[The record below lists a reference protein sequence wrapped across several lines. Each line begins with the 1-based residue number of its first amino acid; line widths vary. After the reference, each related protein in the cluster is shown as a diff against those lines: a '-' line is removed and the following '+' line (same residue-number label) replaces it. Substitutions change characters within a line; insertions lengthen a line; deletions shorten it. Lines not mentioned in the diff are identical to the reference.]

1 MKLLSKFCCFLLPI
15 SFSKINQK
23 LDYNLHD
30 IKPFSMNGYKLNV
43 RVIDIYDGDTI
54 KVISNHINN
63 TYYIYTLRLSG
74 IDTCE
79 LTSKNPIIK
88 KFGHLARNRLV
99 ELITDIVILSDAL
112 YITKKDIKEILRE
125 DVFIVTIEC
134 GKFDKYGRILANI
147 YNKKGLL
154 NNILIK
160 EKLAMPYNGN
170 KKLTDTEIINYFS
183 N

>member
-63 TYYIYTLRLSG
+63 TYCYY
-74 IDTCE
+74 
-79 LTSKNPIIK
+79 
-88 KFGHLARNRLV
+88 
-99 ELITDIVILSDAL
+99 
-112 YITKKDIKEILRE
+112 Y
-125 DVFIVTIEC
+125 
-134 GKFDKYGRILANI
+134 Y
-147 YNKKGLL
+147 
-154 NNILIK
+154 
-160 EKLAMPYNGN
+160 
-170 KKLTDTEIINYFS
+170 
-183 N
+183 